1 MATGWTLRQ
10 QASEKEQ
17 ELQLLREQHTQLLE
31 EAVKGVYSP
40 KENHIIHVPINHTF
54 LNVHTHPLHRT
65 GFDLCTLALVQPQC
79 VCVCVCIR
87 MYNVLCVMFSHVMC
101 RSRE

>member
-31 EAVKGVYSP
+31 EAIKGVYSP
-40 KENHIIHVPINHTF
+40 RENHII
-54 LNVHTHPLHRT
+54 PLYQSI
-65 GFDLCTLALVQPQC
+65 AP
-79 VCVCVCIR
+79 
-87 MYNVLCVMFSHVMC
+87 S
-101 RSRE
+101 